1 MLDAAPRR
9 ETARGN
15 GTKGNG
21 EGLCQF
27 IPPSARRG
35 VRFPG
40 VPLNKQQY
48 E

>member
-9 ETARGN
+9 ETARGT
-15 GTKGNG
+15 GTKGTG

-27 IPPSARRG
+27 IPSTRRG
-35 VRFPG
+35 VRFPA
-40 VPLNKQQY
+40 VPLNKQRY